1 MAHLKITL
9 FGEMEVSLGRKPLRF
24 PTQKTKELFAYL
36 VLHHR
41 HAHPRAQL
49 AALLWPNSD
58 EERAK
63 ANLRQALTRLRK
75 ALRGTECFKF
85 SGGAVQFHLPNFWC
99 DVLEFEQA
107 LALTSADPKSL
118 ESTLSLYRGPFLAGV
133 YEDWVLVEQERL
145 QTLYLEALERLA
157 RFYTERR
164 EYDQAI
170 KTWQR
175 VLHEIPWHEHAHR
188 GLIELY
194 ALKGDRAAA
203 LRQYQEYA
211 DMVQREL
218 NAAPLPEMRAL
229 FEQLARG
236 SLALPTPT
244 QPLVS
249 EMPFVGREREL
260 AQLCELWDRVLRGSA
275 QAVFIGGEVGVG
287 KTTLVQR
294 FLKDLTPTPFP
305 KGKGSSPPSLGEG
318 AGEGFYLFHG
328 ASYAS
333 GSELPYQPLLHA
345 VRSAIERVPTEKL
358 AQLTPVSRRE
368 LAQLIPE
375 IHERFPDL
383 EPNPKLSPAQGKTR
397 LFAALTEFL
406 ELLSRDRPVML
417 FLDDLHWADDATLE
431 YLGHLMGT
439 QRDVPLFVIG
449 TYRAEEALEGSRL
462 RAWLDALGPG
472 RNYHPLTLSRLSREE
487 TESCVERWLGAS
499 EARVSALLYSETEGN
514 PLFLRELTRALVQ
527 SQALQQTP
535 QGDWQ
540 LTVTELSAVHVP
552 ESLREL
558 IAAALRRAPERARSL
573 LGLASVIGRGFPLAV
588 IRESLHKPEEK
599 ILDDLD
605 TLKGAGLIVE
615 RAGHYQFAHELMRQV
630 VYEELSADRRRLWH
644 RRVGEAL
651 ETLYPEELDAL
662 AGELTH
668 HFERAQLW
676 EKAIAY
682 AMRGGAHAVRSYA
695 YGEAQKFY
703 SKAVAFFEALQRER
717 ALSARQQRLRLE
729 LCRCYL
735 GREVFPTIYD
745 VRRAAD
751 DVRRVITQMIVTA
764 HALHDLGALC
774 EAYQH
779 QARLELACGQPKTA
793 QEAMQQALAV
803 AQRAQDPA
811 VLADVLQGVAS
822 LRARCGEYYQAT
834 QDFQRYIEALAPLD
848 DPRRLG
854 YAWNDLA
861 LVQRACGDFAHARES
876 LAKANEL
883 FQHTNDLWGQAA
895 VANNLG
901 VILRDLGQYAEAESL
916 LERAL
921 ALNRATGDQRGVG
934 FSLVDLGVLRN
945 DQGRYD
951 EALEYLH
958 RVIALLEQPGM
969 LGFEIEAFSEK
980 ARAHLGR
987 GELALAL
994 EASTRAMT
1002 RLEEHKGIVEQ
1013 AHRFYF
1019 THARVLERVGQAAEA
1034 RRFLE
1039 LAYARLRQIA
1049 EQIPDES
1056 LRTSLLE
1063 DVPVHRE
1070 IVRAWEKAQRAL

>member
-1 MAHLKITL
+1 MARLEIKL
-9 FGEMEVSLGRKPLRF
+9 FGEMEVHLDGRLIKF

-36 VLHHR
+36 VLR
-41 HAHPRAQL
+41 HKKAHPRAQL
-49 AALLWPNSD
+49 AGLLWPNSD

-63 ANLRQALTRLRK
+63 ANLRQTLTRLRK
-75 ALRGTECFKF
+75 ALGETECLKF
-85 SGGAVQFHLPNFWC
+85 SGGAVQFHGEDFWC
-99 DVLEFEQA
+99 DVVEFERA
-107 LALTSADPKSL
+107 LALSPADLQSL
-118 ESTLSLYRGPFLAGV
+118 ESTLSLYRGPFLAGI
-133 YEDWVLVEQERL
+133 YEDWVLLEQERL

-157 RFYTERR
+157 HLYTECC
-164 EYDQAI
+164 EYEQAI
-170 KTWQR
+170 KTWRR
-175 VLHEIPWHEHAHR
+175 VLCEIPWHEHAHR
-188 GLIELY
+188 QMIELY
-194 ALKGDRAAA
+194 ALRGDRAAA
-203 LRQYQEYA
+203 LRQYHEYVET
-211 DMVQREL
+211 VQREL
-218 NAAPLPEMRAL
+218 NAAPLPEMRLL
-229 FEQLARG
+229 FEQLAQG
-236 SLALPTPT
+236 SFALPTPK
-244 QPLVS
+244 QSLVR

-260 AQLCELWDRVLRGSA
+260 SQLCELWERVVRGSA
-275 QAVFIGGEVGVG
+275 QAIFIGGEVGVG

-294 FLKDLTPTPFP
+294 FLENLPLGPLPF
-305 KGKGSSPPSLGEG
+305 KEG
-318 AGEGFYLFHG
+318 GQGGRFYLFHG

-333 GSELPYQPLLHA
+333 GSDLPYQPLLLA
-345 VRSAIERVPTEKL
+345 VRPVIESIPSERL
-358 AQLTPVSRRE
+358 AQLTAASRRE
-368 LAQLIPE
+368 LALLIPE

-383 EPNPKLSPAQGKTR
+383 EPNPKLPPAQGKAR
-397 LFAALTEFL
+397 LFAALTEFFA
-406 ELLSRDRPVML
+406 LLSRDRPVIL

-431 YLGHLMGT
+431 YLGYLIGT

-472 RNYHPLTLSRLSREE
+472 RHYHPLALNRLSHEE
-487 TESCVERWLGAS
+487 TRVCIERWLGAGD
-499 EARVSALLYSETEGN
+499 ERVSALLYSETEGN
-514 PLFLRELTRALVQ
+514 PLFLKELTRSLVQ
-527 SQALQQTP
+527 SRVLQQTP
-535 QGDWQ
+535 QGNWQ
-540 LTVTELSAVHVP
+540 LTVTELSAAHVP

-558 IAAALRRAPERARSL
+558 IAAALRRAPQRARLL
-573 LGLASVIGRGFPLAV
+573 LGLASVIGHDFPLAV
-588 IRESLHKPEEK
+588 MREILHKPEEK

-605 TLKGAGLIVE
+605 VLKRAGLIVE
-615 RAGHYQFAHELMRQV
+615 REGRYQFAHELMRQV
-630 VYEELSADRRRLWH
+630 VYEELGADRRRLWH
-644 RRVGEAL
+644 RRVGETL
-651 ETLYPEELDAL
+651 ETLYPEELDTL
-662 AGELTH
+662 AGELTQ

-703 SKAVAFFEALQRER
+703 SKAFAFFEALQRER
-717 ALSARQQRLRLE
+717 VLSARQQRLRLE
-729 LCRCYL
+729 VCRRYL
-735 GREVFPTIYD
+735 SREVFPTIYD

-751 DVRRVITQMIVTA
+751 GVRRVIAQMIATA
-764 HALHDLGALC
+764 HALKDLGTLC

-779 QARLELACGQPKTA
+779 WARLELACGQPKIA

-803 AQRAQDPA
+803 AQQAQDPA
-811 VLADVLQGVAS
+811 VLTDVLQGVAS

-854 YAWNDLA
+854 YAWNELA
-861 LVQRACGDFAHARES
+861 LAQRACGDFAQAQKS
-876 LAKANEL
+876 LDRANEL
-883 FQHTNDLWGQAA
+883 FQRVNDLWGQAA
-895 VANNLG
+895 VANNRG
-901 VILRDLGQYAEAESL
+901 VILRDLGRYAEAESL

-921 ALNRATGDQRGVG
+921 ALNHTTGDQRGVA

-958 RVIALLEQPGM
+958 RVVALVEQPGM

-1002 RLEEHKGIVEQ
+1002 RLEEHKGIIEQ
-1013 AHRFYF
+1013 AYRFYF

-1034 RRFLE
+1034 RHFLE

-1049 EQIPDES
+1049 EQIPEER
-1056 LRTSLLE
+1056 LRKSLLE
-1063 DVPVHRE
+1063 DVPVNRE
-1070 IVRAWEKAQRAL
+1070 IVRAWEAAQRAR

>member
-1 MAHLKITL
+1 MARLEIRL
-9 FGEMEVSLGRKPLRF
+9 FGEVEVYLDEHLIKF
-24 PTQKTKELFAYL
+24 PTQKAKELFAYL
-36 VLHHR
+36 VLHYR
-41 HAHPRAQL
+41 HAHPRATL
-49 AALLWPNSD
+49 AGLLWPASD
-58 EERAK
+58 EERAQ
-63 ANLRQALTRLRK
+63 ANLRQTLTRLRK
-75 ALRGTECFKF
+75 TLRDTECFRF
-85 SGGAVQFHLPNFWC
+85 SGGAVQFRYADFWC
-99 DVLEFEQA
+99 DVLEFDQV
-107 LALTSADPKSL
+107 LALSPVEIKSL

-145 QTLYLEALERLA
+145 QTLYLEALEKLA
-157 RFYTERR
+157 HLYTERR

-175 VLHEIPWHEHAHR
+175 VLREIPWHEQAHR
-188 GLIELY
+188 QLIELY
-194 ALKGDRAAA
+194 ARNGDRATA
-203 LRQYQEYA
+203 LRQYHKYA

-218 NAAPLPEMRAL
+218 NAAPLPEMRLLA
-229 FEQLARG
+229 EQLARG
-236 SLALPTPT
+236 SFTFPMPKRSLMR
-244 QPLVS
+244 

-294 FLKDLTPTPFP
+294 FIEQALTP
-305 KGKGSSPPSLGEG
+305 SPSPVVTNERGVPAGRSEG
-318 AGEGFYLFHG
+318 LVIFHG

-345 VRSAIERVPTEKL
+345 VRSALERVPTERL
-358 AQLTPVSRRE
+358 AQLTAVSRRE
-368 LAQLIPE
+368 LALLIPE

-383 EPNPKLSPAQGKTR
+383 EPNPKLSPTQGKTR

-406 ELLSRDRPVML
+406 ELLSRDRPAIL

-431 YLGHLMGT
+431 YLAHLMGT
-439 QRDVPLFVIG
+439 QRDVPLLVIG

-472 RNYHPLTLSRLSREE
+472 RNYHPITLSRLSREE
-487 TESCVERWLGAS
+487 TRLCVERWLGAS

-527 SQALQQTP
+527 SHVLQQTP

-540 LTVTELSAVHVP
+540 LTVTELSAAHVP

-558 IAAALRRAPERARSL
+558 IAAALRRAPQRARLL
-573 LGLASVIGRGFPLAV
+573 LGLASVIGHDFPLAV
-588 IRESLHKPEEK
+588 MREILHKPEEK

-605 TLKGAGLIVE
+605 VLKRTGLIVE
-615 RAGHYQFAHELMRQV
+615 RAGRYRFTHELMRQV
-630 VYEELSADRRRLWH
+630 IYEELGAERRRLWH

-662 AGELTH
+662 AGELTQ

-695 YGEAQKFY
+695 YGESQKFY

-729 LCRCYL
+729 LCRRYL
-735 GREVFPTIYD
+735 SREVFPTIYD

-751 DVRRVITQMIVTA
+751 DVRRVITQMIATA
-764 HALHDLGALC
+764 HALHDLSALC

-921 ALNRATGDQRGVG
+921 ALNHATGDQRGVA
-934 FSLVDLGVLRN
+934 FSLVDLGILRN

-987 GELALAL
+987 GELAVAL
-994 EASTRAMT
+994 ECSTRAMA
-1002 RLEEHKGIVEQ
+1002 RLEEHKGIIEQ
-1013 AHRFYF
+1013 AYRFYF
-1019 THARVLERVGQAAEA
+1019 AHARVLERVGQAAEA

-1056 LRTSLLE
+1056 LRKSLLE
-1063 DVPVHRE
+1063 DVPVNRQ
-1070 IVRAWEKAQRAL
+1070 IIRAWEAAQRTR